1 LSASRRSSWSYGHPA
16 SWSGPLDLSEPLRY
30 VQVEPTVVAE
40 VEVDSAFEHRRWHH
54 WVWYVRPR
62 LDLSVDDV
70 PLLLGDEADP
80 FWDAAA
86 GA

>member
-1 LSASRRSSWSYGHPA
+1 MWERGRTSFARM
-16 SWSGPLDLSEPLRY
+16 EPM
-30 VQVEPTVVAE
+30 VVAE
-40 VEVDSAFEHRRWHH
+40 IEVETAFEHRRWRHR
-54 WVWYVRPR
+54 VWYVRPR
-62 LDLSVDDV
+62 LEVSVYDV